1 MERACFRHGSR
12 AGLNCEKY
20 HSGELQGVA
29 YCIHDD
35 RGRDA
40 VHREKSTMMERR
52 DQLDDDPSRPS
63 ESGRAEF
70 TRAAHVLAVDDDQ
83 AMRAMIADY
92 LADQNVRV
100 SVAADS
106 RDMQRVL
113 AAGGVDLV
121 ILDLKL
127 GNEDGLEIV
136 RALRAE
142 SDLPII
148 VLTGH
153 RRESVD
159 RVVGLE
165 LGADDY
171 LTKPF
176 SPRELLARIH
186 AVLRRRSPAARPD
199 KDAKRTRYRFAGWEL
214 NLHTRRLSSPS
225 GQNVPLTKGEFALL
239 AVFLQSPQRVLT
251 REHLLSASRVHDNEV
266 FDRSIDVQILRL
278 RRKLE
283 SDPSAPSLIKTER
296 GVGYVFASPVEV
308 R

>member
-1 MERACFRHGSR
+1 
-12 AGLNCEKY
+12 
-20 HSGELQGVA
+20 
-29 YCIHDD
+29 
-35 RGRDA
+35 
-40 VHREKSTMMERR
+40 MMERP
-52 DQLDDDPSRPS
+52 DELGDDESLPSA
-63 ESGRAEF
+63 SGRAELRGVRATVAREELRSAGSLPHPQF
-70 TRAAHVLAVDDDQ
+70 SRAAHVLAVDDDPV
-83 AMRAMIADY
+83 MRAMIAEY
-92 LADQNVRV
+92 LAGQNMRV
-100 SVAADS
+100 SVAVDS
-106 RDMQRVL
+106 RQMQRVL
-113 AAGGVDLV
+113 AVGGVDLV

-142 SDLPII
+142 YNLPII

-153 RRESVD
+153 RREAVD

-186 AVLRRRSPAARPD
+186 AVLRRLTSARPD
-199 KDAKRTRYRFAGWEL
+199 RDAKRMRYRFAGWEL
-214 NLHTRRLSSPS
+214 NLRTRRLMSPS
-225 GQNVPLTKGEFALL
+225 GENVPLTKGEFALL
-239 AVFLQSPQRVLT
+239 TVFLQSPQHVLT
-251 REHLLSASRVHDNEV
+251 REHLLGASRVHDNEV

-283 SDPSAPSLIKTER
+283 IEPSTPTLIKTER
-296 GVGYVFASPVEV
+296 GVGYVFSSPVEV

>member
-1 MERACFRHGSR
+1 MERP
-12 AGLNCEKY
+12 
-20 HSGELQGVA
+20 
-29 YCIHDD
+29 
-35 RGRDA
+35 GR
-40 VHREKSTMMERR
+40 
-52 DQLDDDPSRPS
+52 P
-63 ESGRAEF
+63 GAEF
-70 TRAAHVLAVDDDQ
+70 SRTAHVLAVDDDPG
-83 AMRAMIADY
+83 MRNLIADY

-106 RDMQRVL
+106 GEMQRVL
-113 AAGGVDLV
+113 ANGGVDLV
-121 ILDLKL
+121 VLDLKL
-127 GNEDGLEIV
+127 GNEDGLQIV

-142 SDLPII
+142 SDLPI
-148 VLTGH
+148 VVVSGH

-176 SPRELLARIH
+176 VPRELLARIH
-186 AVLRRRSPAARPD
+186 AVLRRSPAARHSR
-199 KDAKRTRYRFAGWEL
+199 DAKRMRYRFVGWEL
-214 NLHTRRLSSPS
+214 NLRTRRLKSPA
-225 GQNVPLTKGEFALL
+225 GEDVPLTKGEFALL
-239 AVFLQSPQRVLT
+239 TVFLQSPQHVLT
-251 REHLLSASRVHDNEV
+251 REHLLAASRVHDNEV

-283 SDPSAPSLIKTER
+283 GNPSAPTLITTER

>member
-1 MERACFRHGSR
+1 MMDRSDELGDHDSR
-12 AGLNCEKY
+12 
-20 HSGELQGVA
+20 S
-29 YCIHDD
+29 
-35 RGRDA
+35 
-40 VHREKSTMMERR
+40 SM
-52 DQLDDDPSRPS
+52 
-63 ESGRAEF
+63 SGRAELRARGTTGREELRHAGSRPQPAF
-70 TRAAHVLAVDDDQ
+70 SRAAHVLAVDDDP

-92 LADQNVRV
+92 LIDQNVRV

-106 RDMQRVL
+106 REMQRVL

-121 ILDLKL
+121 TLDLKL

-136 RALRAE
+136 RALRAD
-142 SDLPII
+142 SNLPII

-153 RRESVD
+153 RREAVD

-176 SPRELLARIH
+176 NPRELLARIH
-186 AVLRRRSPAARPD
+186 AVLRRSPPAPPD
-199 KDAKRTRYRFAGWEL
+199 KDDKRTRYGFAGWEL
-214 NLHTRRLSSPS
+214 NLRTRRLNSPS
-225 GQNVPLTKGEFALL
+225 GANVPLTKGEFALL
-239 AVFLQSPQRVLT
+239 TVFLRSPQRVLT
-251 REHLLSASRVHDNEV
+251 REHLLAASRVHDNEV

-283 SDPSAPSLIKTER
+283 IDPCAPTLIKTER
-296 GVGYVFASPVEV
+296 GAGYVFSSPVEV

>member
-1 MERACFRHGSR
+1 MHRPRSTQPESREGAEVRA
-12 AGLNCEKY
+12 
-20 HSGELQGVA
+20 
-29 YCIHDD
+29 
-35 RGRDA
+35 
-40 VHREKSTMMERR
+40 T
-52 DQLDDDPSRPS
+52 P
-63 ESGRAEF
+63 
-70 TRAAHVLAVDDDQ
+70 AHVLAVDDDP
-83 AMRAMIADY
+83 AMRTLIADY

-106 RDMQRVL
+106 SEMRRTL
-113 AAGGVDLV
+113 ATGDIDLV

-127 GNEDGLEIV
+127 RNEDGLQIV

-186 AVLRRRSPAARPD
+186 AVLRRTPAVRPD
-199 KDAKRTRYRFAGWEL
+199 QEAKRTRYRFAGWEL
-214 NLHTRRLSSPS
+214 NLRTRQLSSPS
-225 GQNVPLTKGEFALL
+225 GENVPLTKGEFSLL
-239 AVFLQSPQRVLT
+239 TAFLQSPQRVLT
-251 REHLLSASRVHDNEV
+251 REHLLAASRIHDNEV

-283 SDPSAPSLIKTER
+283 TDPSAPALIRTER
-296 GVGYVFASPVEV
+296 GMGYIFSSPVEAQ
-308 R
+308 

>member
-1 MERACFRHGSR
+1 MTPPS
-12 AGLNCEKY
+12 
-20 HSGELQGVA
+20 A
-29 YCIHDD
+29 YDAD
-35 RGRDA
+35 TTPSFAWGGRLTSNRVRDA
-40 VHREKSTMMERR
+40 MYQEKDRVGEV
-52 DQLDDDPSRPS
+52 
-63 ESGRAEF
+63 GRI
-70 TRAAHVLAVDDDQ
+70 AHVLAVDDDP

-100 SVAADS
+100 SVATDS
-106 RDMQRVL
+106 REMQRVL
-113 AAGGVDLV
+113 GAGGVDLV

-127 GNEDGLEIV
+127 GRENGLDIV
-136 RALRAE
+136 RALRAN

-153 RRESVD
+153 RCEPVD

-176 SPRELLARIH
+176 SPRELLARIN
-186 AVLRRRSPAARPD
+186 AVLRRSVSARTD
-199 KDAKRTRYRFAGWEL
+199 RKTGRTRYRFGGWEL
-214 NLHTRRLSSPS
+214 NLRTRRLVSST
-225 GQNVPLTKGEFALL
+225 GENVPLTKGEFALL
-239 AVFLQSPQRVLT
+239 TAFLQSPQHVLT
-251 REHLLSASRVHDNEV
+251 REHLLAASRVHDNEV

-283 SDPSAPSLIKTER
+283 ADPSAPALIKTER
-296 GVGYVFASPVEV
+296 GVGYVFSSPVEV

>member
-1 MERACFRHGSR
+1 M
-12 AGLNCEKY
+12 Y
-20 HSGELQGVA
+20 Q
-29 YCIHDD
+29 
-35 RGRDA
+35 
-40 VHREKSTMMERR
+40 EKSTMMER
-52 DQLDDDPSRPS
+52 LDSIG
-63 ESGRAEF
+63 EFGRV
-70 TRAAHVLAVDDDQ
+70 AHVLAVDDDP

-100 SVAADS
+100 SVATDS
-106 RDMQRVL
+106 REMQRVL

-127 GNEDGLEIV
+127 GNENGLDIV
-136 RALRAE
+136 RALRAD

-153 RRESVD
+153 RREAVD

-176 SPRELLARIH
+176 SPRELLARIN
-186 AVLRRRSPAARPD
+186 AVLRRSLSTRPD
-199 KDAKRTRYRFAGWEL
+199 RNAKRIRYRFAGWEL
-214 NLHTRRLSSPS
+214 NLRTRRLTSSS
-225 GQNVPLTKGEFALL
+225 GENVPLTKGEFALL
-239 AVFLQSPQRVLT
+239 TVFLQSPQHVLT
-251 REHLLSASRVHDNEV
+251 REHLLAASRVHDNEV

-283 SDPSAPSLIKTER
+283 VDPSAPALIKTER
-296 GVGYVFASPVEV
+296 GVGYVFSSPVEV

>member
-1 MERACFRHGSR
+1 M
-12 AGLNCEKY
+12 
-20 HSGELQGVA
+20 
-29 YCIHDD
+29 
-35 RGRDA
+35 
-40 VHREKSTMMERR
+40 MMEG
-52 DQLDDDPSRPS
+52 PGG
-63 ESGRAEF
+63 SGAQF
-70 TRAAHVLAVDDDQ
+70 SRAAHVLAVDDEP
-83 AMRAMIADY
+83 AMRNLIADY

-106 RDMQRVL
+106 KEMQRVL
-113 AAGGVDLV
+113 DAGGVDLV

-127 GNEDGLEIV
+127 GSEDGLQIV
-136 RALRAE
+136 RALRAD
-142 SDLPII
+142 SDLPIS
-148 VLTGH
+148 VLSGH

-176 SPRELLARIH
+176 SPRELLARLQ
-186 AVLRRRSPAARPD
+186 AVLRRSPAQRSGR
-199 KDAKRTRYRFAGWEL
+199 DANRTRYRFAGWEL
-214 NLHTRRLSSPS
+214 NLRTRRLTSANSET
-225 GQNVPLTKGEFALL
+225 VPLTKGEFALL
-239 AVFLQSPQRVLT
+239 TVFLQSPQHVLT
-251 REHLLSASRVHDNEV
+251 REHLLAASRVHDNEV

-283 SDPSAPSLIKTER
+283 GDPSAPTLIRTER

>member
-1 MERACFRHGSR
+1 MDREKPAMTEPLNDVGDDDSLPPTSGGAELRDVGTTVTRDEARPAGSR
-12 AGLNCEKY
+12 P
-20 HSGELQGVA
+20 QPQF
-29 YCIHDD
+29 
-35 RGRDA
+35 R
-40 VHREKSTMMERR
+40 
-52 DQLDDDPSRPS
+52 
-63 ESGRAEF
+63 
-70 TRAAHVLAVDDDQ
+70 RAAHVLAVDDDP
-83 AMRAMIADY
+83 AMRTLIADY

-113 AAGGVDLV
+113 AAGEVDLV
-121 ILDLKL
+121 VLDLKL
-127 GNEDGLEIV
+127 GQEDGLEIV
-136 RALRAE
+136 RAIRSE
-142 SDLPII
+142 SNLPII

-186 AVLRRRSPAARPD
+186 AVLRRSPSARTD
-199 KDAKRTRYRFAGWEL
+199 KDAKRMRYRFAGWEL
-214 NLHTRRLSSPS
+214 NLRTRRLASPT
-225 GQNVPLTKGEFALL
+225 GENVPLTKGELALL
-239 AVFLQSPQRVLT
+239 TAFLQSPERVLT
-251 REHLLSASRVHDNEV
+251 REQLLAASRVHDNEV

-278 RRKLE
+278 RRRLE
-283 SDPSAPSLIKTER
+283 ADPSAPTLIRTER
-296 GVGYVFASPVEV
+296 GVGYVFSSTVEV

>member
-1 MERACFRHGSR
+1 MTYLRSVPSDVDNVARDGEPLPSRSSEESRGVRATVSREEPSR
-12 AGLNCEKY
+12 AAAGP
-20 HSGELQGVA
+20 Q
-29 YCIHDD
+29 
-35 RGRDA
+35 
-40 VHREKSTMMERR
+40 
-52 DQLDDDPSRPS
+52 Q
-63 ESGRAEF
+63 EF
-70 TRAAHVLAVDDDQ
+70 RRAAHVLVVDDDP
-83 AMRAMIADY
+83 AMRSMIADY
-92 LADQNVRV
+92 LMDQNVRV

-106 RDMQRVL
+106 REMQRVL
-113 AAGGVDLV
+113 GAGAVDLV

-136 RALRAE
+136 RALRAD

-153 RRESVD
+153 RREAVD

-176 SPRELLARIH
+176 TLRELLARIH
-186 AVLRRRSPAARPD
+186 AVLRRRSPAARRD
-199 KDAKRTRYRFAGWEL
+199 QDAKRTRYRFAGWEL
-214 NLHTRRLSSPS
+214 NLRTRRLAAPS
-225 GQNVPLTKGEFALL
+225 GEDIPLTKGEFALL
-239 AVFLQSPQRVLT
+239 TAFLQSPQRVLS

-283 SDPSAPSLIKTER
+283 VDSSASALIKTER
-296 GVGYVFASPVEV
+296 GVGYVFSSSVEV